1 MADLYAD
8 PVAVNTE
15 KVQPT
20 TQSTTA
26 TNSNSLIGR
35 SIKFYAF
42 FAAGDNVLYSTEN
55 TLYDDY
61 VGDGLPHYLDSG
73 SFYFKVVQGIQ
84 KVAELFYLGE
94 PSNLILGATALNSAC
109 WFIFG
114 VADTTVDGVDR
125 TDNTVGPGVPVET
138 GPSTLIDAI
147 ANELGAEPLSYWALA
162 PLEDRG
168 YGLVPGRWIGA

>member
-42 FAAGDNVLYSTEN
+42 FAAGDNVDYSTEY
-55 TLYDDY
+55 TMYDDY

-73 SFYFKVVQGIQ
+73 SMYFRVVQGIQ

-94 PSNLILGATALNSAC
+94 PSNLILGNTVYNSAG

-125 TDNTVGPGVPVET
+125 TDNNNGGTPLET
-138 GPSTLIDAI
+138 GPSTLVDAI
-147 ANELGAEPLSYWALA
+147 ANELGAEPFDYWALA

-168 YGLVPGRWIGA
+168 YGLVPGVWIGA